1 MVRRAGPDILRPKAQ
16 KGQITWSQCAVRLG
30 QNVGLWTPSGC
41 GQAENG
47 KKFSQWKTA
56 GTEQRLLPFSLLDLA
71 QGVLPPTL
79 TALHSIRPK
88 RKLTL
93 RCLQTAGRKLG
104 ERENRVFMS
113 PCLGREGSHRVSVFP
128 VKKKKNYVKS
138 PNFETSG

>member
-1 MVRRAGPDILRPKAQ
+1 MQSGWGKMWVSGLQVGVVRQRMVGSSA
-16 KGQITWSQCAVRLG
+16 
-30 QNVGLWTPSGC
+30 
-41 GQAENG
+41 NG
-47 KKFSQWKTA
+47 KTA
-56 GTEQRLLPFSLLDLA
+56 GTAQRLLPFSLLDLA

-79 TALHSIRPK
+79 TALHSLRPK

-128 VKKKKNYVKS
+128 I
-138 PNFETSG
+138 

>member
-1 MVRRAGPDILRPKAQ
+1 MQSGWGKMWVSGLQVGVVRQRMVGSSA
-16 KGQITWSQCAVRLG
+16 
-30 QNVGLWTPSGC
+30 
-41 GQAENG
+41 NG
-47 KKFSQWKTA
+47 KTA
-56 GTEQRLLPFSLLDLA
+56 GTAQRLLPFSLLDLA

-128 VKKKKNYVKS
+128 IKKKKKNYVKS